1 MSLEGVEILESNYF
15 RVRNDLKTPSHPVS
29 CPMWNPHLLSLSWHQ
44 TFAWIQMT
52 TGNATLK
59 GTYSIAGL
67 EKRLPSMSG
76 IWNLLQLL
84 HPEGDHL
91 QRGPLIQPPAL
102 RARANWWDVTLK
114 PQQEDF
120 TSEKR
125 KKNKQWFFT
134 WTGFTTQ
141 VSPLFA
147 TTPSVLAG
155 HLSASYPRSQP
166 PGITGKRRQPWKY
179 RGFGHCTQQQ
189 HVPLAQRSGE

>member
-1 MSLEGVEILESNYF
+1 MPRHLTDIAGIRELRDHLSVNQDCDHLIYLDNKLPSHWMSLEGVQILESNYF
-15 RVRNDLKTPSHPVS
+15 RVRNDLKNPSHPVS

-44 TFAWIQMT
+44 TFAWLQMT

-91 QRGPLIQPPAL
+91 QRGPLIQPPTL
-102 RARANWWDVTLK
+102 RARAKWWDVTVK

-120 TSEKR
+120 TSEK
-125 KKNKQWFFT
+125 KKQAVILYLNW
-134 WTGFTTQ
+134 
-141 VSPLFA
+141 L
-147 TTPSVLAG
+147 
-155 HLSASYPRSQP
+155 HY
-166 PGITGKRRQPWKY
+166 
-179 RGFGHCTQQQ
+179 
-189 HVPLAQRSGE
+189 SG